1 MNGEEGDGETQ
12 SSSRPSARLTGSGG
26 SLPSLVV
33 VAMATGGYDRVE
45 LDYELSITEVAKA
58 ILNSDAEN
66 LLSEWTE
73 VAKETDGR
81 PDQEGKH
88 YSHHIWIGK
97 VMVPHTRYNCGSHEN
112 VTMGITD
119 YENFDKTK
127 KCGRREGRR
136 HFFAKGKPDA
146 VNLLIDIFKTAIPGT
161 LWRHFKIDKE
171 VRKKWPVLKPN
182 TFVPKVTLADA
193 QLQVALGTTGAR
205 ASSSGAGASSSG
217 PDRNVTGSGASTASR
232 PQPPPVSRPA
242 SPAPAPAPA
251 AAPTPGGSV
260 GEEGGGDLP
269 KSLAG
274 AHHEDQTQLA
284 SVLTQCTRRNIGV
297 EAGTDS
303 GLLDLPAVI
312 ADSVANDNVAPPM
325 QHSDPAYYVSLDE
338 DEEHQEVQEEPQ
350 GGGQTGSEAD
360 GNPDDLPEQNFQ
372 KLRFLLRP
380 RYYSKEPRLDVNE
393 VKLLMWSLQK
403 RICGKG
409 IWGSNL
415 FLLIGFPHFRSA
427 FVSWNRG

>member
-1 MNGEEGDGETQ
+1 M
-12 SSSRPSARLTGSGG
+12 
-26 SLPSLVV
+26 
-33 VAMATGGYDRVE
+33 
-45 LDYELSITEVAKA
+45 
-58 ILNSDAEN
+58 
-66 LLSEWTE
+66 
-73 VAKETDGR
+73 
-81 PDQEGKH
+81 
-88 YSHHIWIGK
+88 
-97 VMVPHTRYNCGSHEN
+97 
-112 VTMGITD
+112 
-119 YENFDKTK
+119 
-127 KCGRREGRR
+127 
-136 HFFAKGKPDA
+136 
-146 VNLLIDIFKTAIPGT
+146 
-161 LWRHFKIDKE
+161 
-171 VRKKWPVLKPN
+171 
-182 TFVPKVTLADA
+182 
-193 QLQVALGTTGAR
+193 
-205 ASSSGAGASSSG
+205 
-217 PDRNVTGSGASTASR
+217 
-232 PQPPPVSRPA
+232 
-242 SPAPAPAPA
+242 
-251 AAPTPGGSV
+251 
-260 GEEGGGDLP
+260 P

-284 SVLTQCTRRNIGV
+284 SVLTQCTRRNIG

-312 ADSVANDNVAPPM
+312 AVSVANDNVAQP
-325 QHSDPAYYVSLDE
+325 HSDLAYYVSLDE

-409 IWGSNL
+409 ISGSNL